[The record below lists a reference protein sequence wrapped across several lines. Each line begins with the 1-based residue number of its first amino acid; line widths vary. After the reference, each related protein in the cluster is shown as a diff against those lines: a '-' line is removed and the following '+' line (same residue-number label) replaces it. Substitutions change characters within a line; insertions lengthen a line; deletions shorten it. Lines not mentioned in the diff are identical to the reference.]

1 MSGPIIDESE
11 QNLHRVTFPDG
22 SRLTVIGTAHV
33 SRESVDLVRRIIEK
47 DKPDT
52 VCIELDEARLEALT
66 KENMWEN
73 LDVIRIIRTKQLFFL
88 IGQFILSSFQKRIAE
103 KTGSAPGDEFR
114 AAVEEAGKN
123 GSRIACVDRNIGIT
137 LKRAWRLTSFW
148 QKMKIFAGL
157 FAGKDEEIE
166 NLDIESIK
174 SADAIE
180 ELIKGFEE
188 ELPEVKNILIDERDR
203 YLAGT
208 IMKEREDNS
217 VAVVGAGHV
226 PGILKLLENP
236 PGDRELEE
244 IETVPPPSRLGKVL
258 PWVIPV
264 LVIGLIGWG
273 FLSGRRE
280 VAGDVVLYWILVNGT
295 LSALGCVLALAH
307 PVTILAG
314 FLAAPLTSLNPTI
327 GAGFVTALVQA
338 LTARPRVRDLEQIRD
353 RVLGIKDWWSNRLTR
368 LFLVFI
374 FSSIGSSIGTFVALP
389 ALRRLIG

>member
-66 KENMWEN
+66 EENMWEN

-273 FLSGRRE
+273 FFSGRRE
-280 VAGDVVLYWILVNGT
+280 VAGDVIIYWILVNGT

>member
-1 MSGPIIDESE
+1 MSSPVIDESE
-11 QNLHRVTFPDG
+11 QNIHRVTFPDG
-22 SRLTVIGTAHV
+22 SLLVIVGTAHV
-33 SRESVDLVRRIIEK
+33 SMESVDLVRRIIGEE
-47 DKPDT
+47 KPDT
-52 VCIELDEARLEALT
+52 VCVELDEARMDALM

-114 AAVEEAGKN
+114 AAIQEAEHH
-123 GSRIACVDRNIGIT
+123 GSRVACVDRNIGVT

-148 QKMKIFAGL
+148 QKMKILASL
-157 FAGKDEEIE
+157 FTEKDEEIE

-180 ELIKGFEE
+180 ELVKGFEE
-188 ELPEVKNILIDERDR
+188 ELPGVKNILIDERDT
-203 YLAGT
+203 YLAGK
-208 IMKEREDNS
+208 IMEERGEKS

-226 PGILKLLENP
+226 PGILKLLDNP
-236 PGDRELEE
+236 PGDQELEE
-244 IETVPPPSRLGKVL
+244 IDTVPPPSALGKVL

-264 LVIGLIGWG
+264 VVIGLITWG
-273 FLSGRRE
+273 FFSGRRE

-295 LSALGCVLALAH
+295 LSALGCMLALAH

-353 RVLGIKDWWSNRLTR
+353 QVLGIRQWWSNRLTR

>member
-66 KENMWEN
+66 EENMWEN

-273 FLSGRRE
+273 FFSGRRE
-280 VAGDVVLYWILVNGT
+280 VAGDVIIYWILVNGT

-353 RVLGIKDWWSNRLTR
+353 RVLGLKDWWSNRLTR